1 MTELSKEGAGTEDF
15 AKIIL
20 KGGYYV
26 DKTDLLQEIFINDLS
41 ENLLFTRPRRFGKT
55 LNQTMIYHFCRLNY
69 QNPGDTS
76 YQERLF
82 LDKGRNFKVAGEDFA
97 QLREE
102 YMGQFPV
109 IYLSFRGVE
118 GQKFNTALDTLLR
131 EMIDQYEKFL
141 FLKDSVKLTAESKAA
156 FLSEYAFMKSAPDNL
171 DKPAVF
177 DRAVNLAGTFLPTLC
192 SLLHQEY
199 DRQVL
204 VLIDEYD
211 VPLQK
216 AVVAKEPYYEQMLD
230 IIRRLSVRTFKQNP
244 DPWLLKGIV
253 TGCLKLTHQSVFTD
267 ANNFRSIGMDN
278 TRFARYFGFTGE
290 ETHKMLGDYEITE
303 REDEVKFWY
312 DGYRFGPESIYCPW
326 SLKSYCS
333 DHVKNK
339 NIQAKCYW
347 ANTSGNDILS
357 LYAQSCDREGIEGLQ
372 KLVNGESLTVNLRE
386 FSTYPTLKEGMSF
399 EDFMTLLLHT
409 GYVTYEGE
417 PATEGEVRLKIP
429 NREVHTAFINSFNKL
444 FSKDNPAWANLAV
457 ELLDSLLHNEV
468 DQARILINKLLGRY
482 ISFRNTG
489 YESYYHGFML
499 GVLGLAASSRNIE
512 LMEEQESGDGY
523 SDIILVDADHST
535 ATVLELKSAKNTRA
549 DRLKASEDAASQIIE
564 KNYAESLR
572 HTNCKQILA
581 LGIGFGGKYCEIKSL
596 GDLACENRH

>member
-1 MTELSKEGAGTEDF
+1 MTEKEKEGAGTEDF
-15 AKIIL
+15 DELIL

-41 ENLLFTRPRRFGKT
+41 KNLLFTRPRRFGKT
-55 LNQTMIYHFCRLNY
+55 LNQSMIYHFCRLNY

-82 LDKGRNFKVAGEDFA
+82 LDNGRNFKVAGEDFA

-102 YMGQFPV
+102 YMGQYPV
-109 IYLSFRGVE
+109 VNLSFRTVE
-118 GQKFNTALDTLLR
+118 GTDFISALDVMVNKITDL
-131 EMIDQYEKFL
+131 YENFI
-141 FLKDSVKLTAESKAA
+141 FLKDSKKLTQARKASFISDYE
-156 FLSEYAFMKSAPDNL
+156 FLLSAGANL
-171 DKPAVF
+171 EKPEVLARTV
-177 DRAVNLAGTFLPTLC
+177 RLAGTFLSKLC
-192 SLLHQEY
+192 PMIHREF

-216 AVVAKEPYYEQMLD
+216 AVVAEHPYYEKMLD
-230 IIRRLSVRTFKQNP
+230 IIRRLSGSTFKQDP

-253 TGCLKLTHQSVFTD
+253 TGCLKISHQSVFTD

-278 TRFARYFGFTGE
+278 ARFARYFGFTGE

-303 REDEVKFWY
+303 RDEEVRDWY

-326 SLKSYCS
+326 SLMGFCS
-333 DHVKNK
+333 DCVKDP
-339 NIQAKCYW
+339 QCEPGMYW
-347 ANTSGNDILS
+347 VNSSGNDILS

-372 KLVNGESLTVNLRE
+372 KLVNGESITVNLRE

-409 GYVTYEGE
+409 GYVTYDQDSKFKR
-417 PATEGEVRLKIP
+417 EVKLKIP
-429 NREVHTAFINSFNKL
+429 NREVHTAFINSFSPL
-444 FSKDNPAWANLAV
+444 FSKDNPAWTNLAV

-596 GDLACENRH
+596 GDLAEHVSA